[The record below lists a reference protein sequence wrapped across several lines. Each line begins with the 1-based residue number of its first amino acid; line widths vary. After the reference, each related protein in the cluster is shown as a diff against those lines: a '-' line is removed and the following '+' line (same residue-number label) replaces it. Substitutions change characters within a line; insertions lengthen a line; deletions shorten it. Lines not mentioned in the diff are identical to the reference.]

1 MFTILTTIY
10 FNERLSLKTLTL
22 VGLCGLIVTLQ
33 VLWK

>member
-10 FNERLSLKTLTL
+10 FNERLSLKTLVL
-22 VGLCGLIVTLQ
+22 VGLCGLIVALQ